1 MKKAIV
7 FGGLLILTLLGFS
20 YAFAQAGGGFD
31 LSWFTIDGGGGIST
45 GGDFSL
51 SGTIGQPD
59 AGVLSG
65 GDFTLNG
72 GFWHCTTAV
81 VTSPDITA
89 SGSDVQLAWAS
100 NVLIANI
107 YRASNDPYFTPGGA
121 YALNQTSVWTD
132 AGAAGTVGSNYT
144 YIIRANGDCGE
155 SGNSKR
161 LGEFDFAITPGS

>member
-65 GDFTLNG
+65 PKPSE
-72 GFWHCTTAV
+72 AV
-81 VTSPDITA
+81 TKCH
-89 SGSDVQLAWAS
+89 
-100 NVLIANI
+100 IAAN
-107 YRASNDPYFTPGGA
+107 
-121 YALNQTSVWTD
+121 SVI
-132 AGAAGTVGSNYT
+132 G
-144 YIIRANGDCGE
+144 
-155 SGNSKR
+155 
-161 LGEFDFAITPGS
+161 